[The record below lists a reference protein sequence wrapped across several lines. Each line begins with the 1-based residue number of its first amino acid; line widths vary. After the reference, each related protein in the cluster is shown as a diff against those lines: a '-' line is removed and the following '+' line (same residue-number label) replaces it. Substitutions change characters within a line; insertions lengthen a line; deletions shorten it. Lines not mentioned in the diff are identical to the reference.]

1 MLSAKKHE
9 VRERFAKYFFYSRR
23 MAVPGKRNFDHQPS
37 DSRSSRC
44 YTKLAPTFATSYP
57 TFSCAYCIQRTH
69 NDIIIKYHKMTFSVL
84 KTIPRKS
91 FSSLG
96 LTSEC
101 FSISPNDYSQVTSGL
116 PRSLKPG
123 VALLP
128 QDGRYDI
135 RLYCP
140 HAEEWK
146 VACEKSLSAHCFKFF
161 HGMFIIESSL
171 NHPGIIIESSLKH
184 HWVIIE
190 SSLNHHWIIIE
201 SSLNHHRTNIESL
214 NHNRIIIESS
224 LKHH

>member
-1 MLSAKKHE
+1 
-9 VRERFAKYFFYSRR
+9 
-23 MAVPGKRNFDHQPS
+23 
-37 DSRSSRC
+37 
-44 YTKLAPTFATSYP
+44 
-57 TFSCAYCIQRTH
+57 
-69 NDIIIKYHKMTFSVL
+69 MTFSVL
-84 KTIPRKS
+84 KTIPRKY

-184 HWVIIE
+184 H
-190 SSLNHHWIIIE
+190 
-201 SSLNHHRTNIESL
+201 
-214 NHNRIIIESS
+214 
-224 LKHH
+224 